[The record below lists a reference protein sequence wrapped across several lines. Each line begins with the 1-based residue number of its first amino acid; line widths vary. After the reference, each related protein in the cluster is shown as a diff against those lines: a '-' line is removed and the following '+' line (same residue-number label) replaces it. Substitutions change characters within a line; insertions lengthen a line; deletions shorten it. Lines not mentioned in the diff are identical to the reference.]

1 MATGVHDL
9 SIEQFRIHN
18 FRVLKD
24 VTFSKIS
31 RLTVLCGPNGSGK
44 STVFDA
50 FAFLHTAFT
59 TSLRRAW
66 DERNRMSEIRSRGAE
81 GPIGFEIK
89 YRTGLD
95 GRSRLATYTLEIDEE
110 GGGPIVT
117 TERLQWTT
125 APGQGRPRTILGFAD
140 GQGQVYDEESGETTS
155 ERLVHRDQLA
165 VSALGALSRHP
176 RVTALR
182 DFISGWYL
190 SYLNVSNLRA
200 TPIAGPAPRLSQSG
214 DNLANVLQ
222 FLEEQHPQRLEK
234 IFAVLA
240 SRVPRLEKVLTE
252 RLPDG
257 RLLLRLKDEPFDQP
271 VLSRF
276 TSDGTLKLLA
286 YLTVLHDPDPPAV
299 VGIEEPE
306 NQLHPALLP
315 VLAEEAREASAASQL
330 LVTTHSP
337 EFVDALHPLEL
348 WAISRGDDGFAKV
361 MRASDMPVV
370 VEMVK
375 AGATL
380 GDLWRERY
388 LGENPLSPALGR
400 VG

>member
-1 MATGVHDL
+1 MVTGVQDL
-9 SIEQFRIHN
+9 NIEQFRIRN
-18 FRVLKD
+18 YRVLKD

-31 RLTVLCGPNGSGK
+31 RLTVLCGPNGGGK
-44 STVFDA
+44 STVFDV
-50 FAFLHTAFT
+50 FAFRHTAFT
-59 TSLRRAW
+59 TNLRQAW
-66 DERNRMSEIRSRGAE
+66 DERNRMSEIRSRGAD
-81 GPIGFEIK
+81 GPVGFEIK

-110 GGGPIVT
+110 NGGPIVR
-117 TERLQWTT
+117 TEKLQWTT
-125 APGQGRPRTILGFAD
+125 APGQGRPRTILGFTD
-140 GQGQVYDEESGETTS
+140 GQGQVYDELSGETTS
-155 ERLVHRDQLA
+155 EQLVHRDQLA

-200 TPIAGPAPRLSQSG
+200 TPISGPATRLSQSG

-222 FLEEQHPQRLEK
+222 YLEEQHPDRLEK
-234 IFAVLA
+234 IFNILA
-240 SRVPRLEKVLTE
+240 SRVPRLERVLTE

-276 TSDGTLKLLA
+276 ASDGTLELLA

-315 VLAEEAREASAASQL
+315 VLAEEAREASASSQL

-337 EFVDALHPLEL
+337 EFVDALHPPEL
-348 WAISRGDDGFAKV
+348 WAIRRGDDGFAIV
-361 MRASDMPVV
+361 ERASDMLIVMQ
-370 VEMVK
+370 MVK

-388 LGENPLSPALGR
+388 LGENPLAPALGM

>member
-1 MATGVHDL
+1 MATDVHDM
-9 SIEQFRIHN
+9 SIEQFRIRN
-18 FRVLKD
+18 YRVLKD
-24 VTFSKIS
+24 VTFRDIS

-44 STVFDA
+44 STVFDV

-59 TSLRRAW
+59 TSLRQAW
-66 DERNRMSEIRSRGAE
+66 DERNRMAEIRSRGAD

-95 GRSRLATYTLEIDEE
+95 GKSRLATYTLEIDEE
-110 GGGPIVT
+110 KGGPIVR
-117 TERLQWTT
+117 TEKLQWTI
-125 APGQGRPRTILGFAD
+125 APGQGRPKTILGFTD
-140 GQGQVYDEESGETTS
+140 GQGQVYDEVTGETTS
-155 ERLVHRDQLA
+155 ERLAHRDQLA

-190 SYLNVSNLRA
+190 SYLNVSSLRA

-222 FLEEQHPQRLEK
+222 YLQEQHPARLEE

-240 SRVPRLEKVLTE
+240 NRVPRLERVLTD
-252 RLPDG
+252 RLADG
-257 RLLLRLKDEPFDQP
+257 RLLLRLKDRPFVEP

-286 YLTVLHDPDPPAV
+286 YLTVLYDPDPPAV
-299 VGIEEPE
+299 VGVEEPE
-306 NQLHPALLP
+306 NQLHPDLLP
-315 VLAEEAREASAASQL
+315 VLAEEAREASARSQL

-337 EFVDALHPLEL
+337 EFVDALRPAEL
-348 WAISRGDDGFAKV
+348 WSISRGEAGFATV
-361 MRASDMPVV
+361 VRASDLRVIT
-370 VEMVK
+370 EMVN

-380 GDLWRERY
+380 GDLWREGY
-388 LGENPLSPALGR
+388 LSESPLAAAGGR
-400 VG
+400 IA